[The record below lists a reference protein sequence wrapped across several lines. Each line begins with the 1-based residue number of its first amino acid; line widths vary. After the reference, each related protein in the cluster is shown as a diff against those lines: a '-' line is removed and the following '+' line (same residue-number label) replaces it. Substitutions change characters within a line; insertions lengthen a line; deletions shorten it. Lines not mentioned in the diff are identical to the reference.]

1 MGIKFKNVSYTYQAN
16 TPFEKKALKD
26 ITLEISSGTFTA
38 IIGHTGS
45 GKSTL
50 IQHLNALLLPEV
62 GTIAIDDI
70 QIDNRKAL
78 RLKQL
83 RKKVG
88 VVFQFPEQQ
97 LFEETVL
104 KDIMF
109 GPINFG
115 LSENEAIN
123 VAQETATLIG
133 LDVGLLDKS
142 PFELSGGQM
151 RKVAIAGILA
161 SKPKILVLDEPTA
174 GLDPKGKKQLMELIR
189 KLNKEE
195 GITIILVTHN
205 MEDALKYADRFIVM
219 HEGKILFNGGTEI
232 FNQEFEIMSKANLS
246 VPFPLSF
253 LNKFENKFN
262 VQINKDIRTLED
274 ALEKVTPHIKQ
285 VKYE

>member
-1 MGIKFKNVSYTYQAN
+1 LGIKFKNVSYTYQAK
-16 TPFEKKALKD
+16 TPFEKKALND
-26 ITLEISSGTFTA
+26 ITIEVTPGTFTA

-50 IQHLNALLLPEV
+50 IQHLNALLLPQE
-62 GTIAIDDI
+62 GNIEIDDFN
-70 QIDNRKAL
+70 IDNRKTV
-78 RLKQL
+78 RLKLL

-115 LSENEAIN
+115 LSKKDAMK
-123 VAQETATLIG
+123 VAVETASLIG
-133 LDVGLLDKS
+133 LDKDILNKS

-161 SKPKILVLDEPTA
+161 SKPSILVLDEPTA
-174 GLDPKGKKQLMELIR
+174 GLDPRGKKQLMELIR
-189 KLNKEE
+189 KLNKED

-205 MEDALKYADRFIVM
+205 MEDALKYADKFIVM
-219 HEGKILFNGGTEI
+219 HEGKVLFNGGNEI
-232 FNQEFEIMSKANLS
+232 FICEHELLSKANLAI
-246 VPFPLSF
+246 PFPLSF
-253 LNKFENKFN
+253 LNRFEAKFN
-262 VQINKDIRTLED
+262 VEVNKNVRTLEE
-274 ALEKVTPHIKQ
+274 AIEKITPHLR
-285 VKYE
+285 VGEL

>member
-1 MGIKFKNVSYTYQAN
+1 LGIKFKNVSYTYQAN
-16 TPFEKKALKD
+16 TPFEKKALND
-26 ITLEISSGTFTA
+26 ITIEVTPGTFTA

-50 IQHLNALLLPEV
+50 IQHLNALLLPQE
-62 GTIAIDDI
+62 GNIEIDDFN
-70 QIDNRKAL
+70 IDNRKTL

-115 LSENEAIN
+115 LSKKDAME
-123 VAQETATLIG
+123 VAEETASLIG
-133 LDVGLLDKS
+133 LDKDILNKS

-161 SKPKILVLDEPTA
+161 SKPSILVLDEPTA
-174 GLDPKGKKQLMELIR
+174 GLDPRGKKQLMELIR
-189 KLNKEE
+189 KLNKED

-205 MEDALKYADRFIVM
+205 MEDALKYADKFIVM
-219 HEGKILFNGGTEI
+219 HEGKVLFNGGYEI
-232 FNQEFEIMSKANLS
+232 FISEHELLSKTNLS
-246 VPFPLSF
+246 IPFPLSF
-253 LNKFENKFN
+253 LNRFEAKFN
-262 VQINKDIRTLED
+262 VEVNKNVRSLED
-274 ALEKVTPHIKQ
+274 AIEKITPHLR
-285 VKYE
+285 VGEL

>member
-1 MGIKFKNVSYTYQAN
+1 LGIKFKNVSYTYQAN